1 MNDFTAKDALAEHH
15 QALKT
20 NGYCVIENLLDPETL
35 SRLQTRFEEQA
46 VAERALR
53 TGQNHANNAR
63 GNQWIGMLLNKGS
76 IFLELIDH
84 PVTTEL
90 IAGVLGQDY
99 TISAFDGHIQHP
111 GSDAMGAHID
121 QWWMPTP
128 TPAGEPADPASD
140 ITRSM
145 GDTRQPVYSNKALNP
160 AVAASVMFMIS
171 DFTEAN
177 GGTRV
182 YPGSHLSERQPEPE
196 WQSSAGWVPVT
207 APAGS
212 VMVFDGRI
220 WHAAGANTTGRQRVG
235 ALGYYCAPF
244 CRPLEN
250 YIIGLHPDA
259 RRQCSE
265 SVLNRLGFKSW
276 RMYGHTGDLSGDDV
290 FGDERI
296 IGELKP

>member
-1 MNDFTAKDALAEHH
+1 MTDYAQHHRSLA
-15 QALKT
+15 T
-20 NGYCVIENLLDPETL
+20 DGYCVIENLLDADTL
-35 SRLQTRFEEQA
+35 LRLQTRFEEQA
-46 VAERALR
+46 IAERNLQ

-63 GNQWIGMLLNKGS
+63 GNQWIGMLLNKGG

-84 PVTTEL
+84 PATTEL
-90 IAGVLGQDY
+90 IAGVLGDDF

-121 QWWMPTP
+121 QWWMPK
-128 TPAGEPADPASD
+128 PAPSDEPVNPASD
-140 ITRSM
+140 ITRST
-145 GDTRQPVYSNKALNP
+145 GDVAQPVYSGKALNP

-171 DFTEAN
+171 DFTEEN
-177 GGTRV
+177 GATRV
-182 YPGSHLSERQPEPE
+182 FPGSHLSERQPDPD
-196 WQSSAGWVPVT
+196 WQSNPGWVPVT

-220 WHAAGANTTGRQRVG
+220 WHAAGANQTEQERVG

-250 YIIGLHPDA
+250 YVAGLHPDA
-259 RRQCSE
+259 RRQCPD

-276 RMYGHTGDLSGDDV
+276 RMYGHTGDLSGNEV
-290 FGDERI
+290 FGDERL